1 VSLSIGGEQR
11 NSILLAVISGEL
23 PLQRPFPTLSDFR
36 LQLPFPTLL
45 DFATPS
51 EVGKASRGRSSQ
63 LRGGSPPHPRR
74 ESSSAFISPS
84 KKRERTGASSSSD
97 FFLSP
102 LPPFPPFPTSA
113 SPRRLQQLPTD
124 VETPRMSDEHSPTTT
139 AGANNN
145 HNHHGDP
152 HLAPTY
158 STHKGAAFDSRISR
172 EGAGDLGHQ
181 VRSYA
186 GQTTNEIADRRS
198 LPLLLFSTLP
208 FLTLMYPSFSRS
220 PSIIIDFRPA
230 PSRSAASTRGLET
243 PV

>member
-113 SPRRLQQLPTD
+113 S
-124 VETPRMSDEHSPTTT
+124 SSTT
-139 AGANNN
+139 
-145 HNHHGDP
+145 
-152 HLAPTY
+152 
-158 STHKGAAFDSRISR
+158 
-172 EGAGDLGHQ
+172 
-181 VRSYA
+181 
-186 GQTTNEIADRRS
+186 
-198 LPLLLFSTLP
+198 
-208 FLTLMYPSFSRS
+208 
-220 PSIIIDFRPA
+220 
-230 PSRSAASTRGLET
+230 SAASDRRRNAQNEQRALSYDHRWSEQQPQPPRRSSSCSDLLDAQRRRFRQPYLEGGSGRSGT
-243 PV
+243 PGALLRRPDDERDR